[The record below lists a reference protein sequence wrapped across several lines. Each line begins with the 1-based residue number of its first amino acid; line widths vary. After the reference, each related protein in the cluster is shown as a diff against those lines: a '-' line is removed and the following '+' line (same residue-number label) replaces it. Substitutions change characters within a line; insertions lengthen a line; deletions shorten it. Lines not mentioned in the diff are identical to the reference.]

1 MCGVTWR
8 GIVVGTLILLSAAI
22 IKADTVLEWN
32 IVALKTTAA
41 SPFNLNRAVSQS
53 FMRRCLTLRVGW
65 NPLACLQC
73 AWQASRSTGRE
84 LRRSPFPETEE

>member
-1 MCGVTWR
+1 M
-8 GIVVGTLILLSAAI
+8 GTLILLSAAI
-22 IKADTVLEWN
+22 IKADTVLDN

-65 NPLACLQC
+65 NPLAYPQC